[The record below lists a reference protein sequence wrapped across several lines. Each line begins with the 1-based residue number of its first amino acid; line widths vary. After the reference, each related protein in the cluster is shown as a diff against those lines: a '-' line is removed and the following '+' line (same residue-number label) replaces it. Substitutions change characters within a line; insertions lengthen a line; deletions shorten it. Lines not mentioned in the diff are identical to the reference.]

1 MKCYKKS
8 VSFKKREVFMKKIV
22 KVFCVMSAFLFGG
35 IFALSA
41 NPLEYKN
48 ALGIYGLAPQSV
60 GGLQYQRWF
69 NDRLGAQFQVFGA
82 YSNSSHYNESTNSYI
97 PNYSFSA
104 SAEFQVNLFETA
116 ISEKTAVRLFGWGL
130 AGYYGH
136 NEIDSDYI
144 ESSGEEGT
152 ESYVAGYF
160 VYSDSGLLSRINL
173 GFGFGF
179 EFMFLNRISI
189 PLEFGF
195 AGSFLDDTGVSFSV
209 GSGLRFRF

>member
-1 MKCYKKS
+1 
-8 VSFKKREVFMKKIV
+8 MKKNV
-22 KVFCVMSAFLFGG
+22 NFFCVMVVFLFGG

-69 NDRLGAQFQVFGA
+69 NDRIGAQFQVFGV
-82 YSNSSHYNESTNSYI
+82 YEDVYHVSNKVGTYY
-97 PNYSFSA
+97 PNYSISA
-104 SAEFQVNLFETA
+104 SAEFQINLFETA

-136 NEIDSDYI
+136 NKLDYDYV
-144 ESSGEEGT
+144 EATGEKDT
-152 ESYVAGYF
+152 ESYVEGYSI
-160 VYSDSGLLSRINL
+160 YTDSGLLNSVNL
-173 GFGFGF
+173 GIGFGF

-195 AGSFLDDTGVSFSV
+195 AGSFLNDTGVSFSV

>member
-1 MKCYKKS
+1 
-8 VSFKKREVFMKKIV
+8 MKKNI
-22 KVFCVMSAFLFGG
+22 KIFCVMSIFLVSG

-48 ALGIYGLAPQSV
+48 ALGAYGLIPRSV

-69 NDRLGAQFQVFGA
+69 NDRFGAQFQVFGA
-82 YSNSSHYNESTNSYI
+82 YDDSYYYNKNTNSYI
-97 PNYSFSA
+97 PNYSVSA

-136 NEIDSDYI
+136 NDIDYHYI
-144 ESSGEEGT
+144 KPIGTEGT
-152 ESYVAGYF
+152 ESYVDGYE
-160 VYSDSGLLSRINL
+160 VYSDSGLLSTINL

-179 EFMFLNRISI
+179 ELMFLNRISI
-189 PLEFGF
+189 PLELGF
-195 AGSFLDDTGVSFSV
+195 AGSFLNNTGVSFSV

>member
-1 MKCYKKS
+1 
-8 VSFKKREVFMKKIV
+8 MKKIV
-22 KVFCVMSAFLFGG
+22 KIFCVMSVFLFGG

-41 NPLEYKN
+41 TPLDYKN
-48 ALGIYGLAPQSV
+48 ALGVYGLIPRSV

-82 YSNSSHYNESTNSYI
+82 YTDSVYYNKNTNSYI
-97 PNYSFSA
+97 PTYSVSA

-116 ISEKTAVRLFGWGL
+116 ISEKTAVRLFGWVL

-144 ESSGEEGT
+144 ESTGERDT
-152 ESYVAGYF
+152 ESYVPGYS
-160 VYSDSGLLSRINL
+160 VYSDSGLLSSINL

-195 AGSFLDDTGVSFSV
+195 AGSFLDNTGVSFSV